1 MDRWTYKSGPAS
13 SHKPEPG
20 VGARSAAG
28 MLVKVIA
35 KALPPGSPP
44 HKTWSNQKALEY
56 YRPIPELSY
65 QHPGILKC

>member
-1 MDRWTYKSGPAS
+1 
-13 SHKPEPG
+13 
-20 VGARSAAG
+20 